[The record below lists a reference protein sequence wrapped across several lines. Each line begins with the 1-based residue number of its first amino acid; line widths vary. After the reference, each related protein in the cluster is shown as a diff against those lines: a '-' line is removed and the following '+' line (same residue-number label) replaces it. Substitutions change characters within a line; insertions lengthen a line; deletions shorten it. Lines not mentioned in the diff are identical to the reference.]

1 VAQTIL
7 SRVSPRRSR
16 RLVAG
21 NALLLGFFVVH
32 ALDHAVRQESA
43 VPPGTSAVGAVGL
56 ATVLL
61 ALGLAVVGH
70 PLAAA
75 ATTFVGFATAIGF
88 VVVHVVPDWGPFSQP
103 YPDIPVDDLSW
114 VAMIVPAVVGL
125 VVGGLGLSRLRHAG

>member
-1 VAQTIL
+1 MAQTIL

-21 NALLLGFFVVH
+21 NALLLGLFVVH
-32 ALDHAVRQESA
+32 ALDHAVRQEAA